1 MSDAR
6 ARFEAEVRAAI
17 PEVTALAA
25 DLVRIPSGNP
35 PGDTGPIAD
44 FIEARLKASPE
55 IVSRRVVA
63 KAPAV
68 NLIAKLKA
76 ARPGRHLVI
85 NGHLDT
91 FPVGDAK
98 GWSVDPLGGV
108 IRGGRLYG
116 RGSSDM
122 KAGLAVAVTTLLLL
136 ARHREAL
143 AGELTLALVGDEE
156 TGGHWGT
163 QYLLAHEPDSI
174 GDAMLSGDAG
184 SPDVLRFGEKGQL
197 WIEVE
202 AVGKSHHGAH
212 VHLGRNAIEA
222 LMTALQR
229 LLKLR
234 DLPCPIPPDI
244 AAAIDAAAEQSEAVS
259 GKGET
264 AALKQV
270 TVNLGVIEGGISV
283 NLIPDHARA
292 RADIRFPPGLAV
304 KEVVAEVERLIGGLP
319 DVRFSV
325 LAGTE
330 PNWTDPEH
338 EIIRRAAANAEAFLG
353 RPVARNMRLGFSD
366 SRFYRYKGVPAVV
379 YGPVPHGMGGVDEHV
394 TLDDLA
400 AVFHVHAMTAFDYLA
415 ADCS

>member
-6 ARFEAEVRAAI
+6 ARFEAAVRAAI

-44 FIEARLKASPE
+44 FIEARLKAGDG
-55 IVSRRVVA
+55 IACRRVMA
-63 KAPAV
+63 KAPAT

-91 FPVGDAK
+91 FPVGETK
-98 GWSVDPLGGV
+98 GWSVDPLGGAIV
-108 IRGGRLYG
+108 GNRLYG
-116 RGSSDM
+116 RGASDM

-136 ARHREAL
+136 ARHRDAL

-202 AVGKSHHGAH
+202 ATGKSHHGAH

-244 AAAIDAAAEQSEAVS
+244 VAAIDAAAERSEAVS
-259 GKGET
+259 GRGET

-270 TVNLGVIEGGISV
+270 TVNLGVIQGGISV
-283 NLIPDHARA
+283 NLIPDSARA
-292 RADIRFPPGLAV
+292 RADIRFPPGLTV
-304 KEVVAEVERLIGGLP
+304 KEMVSEIERLIGDRP
-319 DVRFSV
+319 DLRFSV

-353 RPVARNMRLGFSD
+353 QPVARNMRLGFSD

-394 TLDDLA
+394 TLEDLA
-400 AVFHVHAMTAFDYLA
+400 AVFYVHAMTAFDYLA
-415 ADCS
+415 AAS